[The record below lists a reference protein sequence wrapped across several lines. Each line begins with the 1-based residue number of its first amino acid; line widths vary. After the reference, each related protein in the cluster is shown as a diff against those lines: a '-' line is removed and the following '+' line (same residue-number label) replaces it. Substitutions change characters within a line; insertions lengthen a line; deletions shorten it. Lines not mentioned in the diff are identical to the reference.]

1 MKKYLLLPKS
11 SITFV
16 FKNFFFLKHVLT
28 IIFLLIF
35 FSGKAQLFNGTGG
48 PILNNGQ
55 KTYFD
60 LTVSGLVPSTLDS
73 TFGIETLCITINHPV
88 LREVTISLQSPDGRV
103 VEMASGSSCSGENFT
118 NTCFDSRGNSSITT
132 ATAPYTGSFKPSGFL
147 GRFNNGQ
154 TGNGTWKLHVKDYL
168 AFVNSGT
175 LISWSISFGNAPPKP
190 VKFASSNLP
199 IVFINTGN
207 QSISDND
214 LLATMGIIDNGTGQ
228 RNDTMDVRNN
238 YNGKTII
245 HLRGNT
251 SKNFEKKSYAL
262 ELRDLQGNKLEVPL
276 LGMPAESDWVLTAS
290 YADKSLMRNTIAY
303 DLYRQMGHY
312 SPRTK
317 DVELI
322 INNEYSGV
330 YALTEKPK
338 RGNDRIDIS
347 KLTSTEN
354 FFPEITGGYILKIDR
369 PDEDG
374 WYSLLGGNSQNNSSF
389 YYQYV
394 YPKDSLIT
402 IPQKNYINNFM
413 DTLETVINSPYFANP
428 VNGYQKYMDVSS
440 FIDVFIINELSKNVD
455 AYRLSTYLYKDNIS
469 KGGKLN
475 IGPVWDYD
483 IAWHNCNYGNSYS
496 TNGWEYQLADTVY
509 PSPAWWIRFFE
520 DSNFV
525 NRLYCRWNDLRQ
537 SILDI
542 TTLNNYLDASA
553 AKLDEAQKRNFTQ
566 WPIIGAYI
574 SPNPQTQLNASY
586 QTEVTDIKNWIA
598 SRVTWMDANITG
610 ICQNVGITEQ
620 LDFTKPDLTGFPNP
634 FSTGL
639 SIIYTVPERLPIN
652 NLAQVKIELLN
663 MLGEQVKVIFNG
675 NKTAGKYSEE
685 VDTQQLAA
693 GLYLIKLSVN
703 TSAVYQKVVKLEEK

>member
-1 MKKYLLLPKS
+1 MKKYLHLPNSSTSIYLKNALL
-11 SITFV
+11 
-16 FKNFFFLKHVLT
+16 

-35 FSGKAQLFNGTGG
+35 FSGKAQIFNGTGG
-48 PILNNGQ
+48 TILNNGQ

-60 LTVSGLVPSTLDS
+60 LIVSGLVPSTLDS

-88 LREVTISLQSPDGRV
+88 LQEVIISLQSPDGRV
-103 VEMASGSSCSGENFT
+103 VEMATGSSCSGENYT
-118 NTCFDSRGNSSITT
+118 NTCFDSRENSSITT
-132 ATAPYTGSFKPSGFL
+132 ANAPYTGNFKPSGFL

-168 AFVNSGT
+168 ASVNSGT
-175 LISWSISFGNAPPKP
+175 VISWSISFGNTPPKP
-190 VKFASSNLP
+190 VKFTSSNLP
-199 IVFINTGN
+199 IVFINTGT
-207 QSISDND
+207 QAITDFD
-214 LLATMGIIDNGTGQ
+214 ILANMGIIDNGTGQ

-262 ELRDLQGNKLEVPL
+262 ELRDLSGNELEVPL

-290 YADKSLMRNTIAY
+290 YADKSLMRNTITY

-322 INNEYSGV
+322 INNEYKGV
-330 YALTEKPK
+330 YALSEKPK
-338 RGNDRIDIS
+338 RGNDRINIS

-354 FFPEITGGYILKIDR
+354 FYPEITGGYILKIDR

-374 WYSLLGGNSQNNSSF
+374 WNSLFAGNSPINGSF

-394 YPKDSLIT
+394 YPKDTAIT
-402 IPQKNYINNFM
+402 VPQKNYIKNFM
-413 DTLETVINSPYFANP
+413 DTLETVINSPSFSNP
-428 VNGYQKYMDVSS
+428 VTGYRKYIDVAS
-440 FIDVFIINELSKNVD
+440 FIDFFIINELGKNVD

-469 KGGKLN
+469 NGGKLN
-475 IGPVWDYD
+475 VGPAWDYD
-483 IAWHNCNYGNSYS
+483 LAWHNCNYGNAANPAGWESSLLS
-496 TNGWEYQLADTVY
+496 TNY
-509 PSPAWWIRFFE
+509 PSPVWWTRFLQ
-520 DSNFV
+520 DSYFV
-525 NRLYCRWNDLRQ
+525 DRLYCRWGELRQ
-537 SILDI
+537 GIFNI
-542 TTLNNYLDASA
+542 NTLNSYLDASA
-553 AKLDEAQKRNFTQ
+553 AKLDEAQKRNFIQ

-574 SPNPQTQLNASY
+574 SPNPQNQLNASY

-610 ICQNVGITEQ
+610 FCQNVGIPDQIE
-620 LDFTKPDLTGFPNP
+620 FTKPGLTGFPNP
-634 FSTGL
+634 FSTDL
-639 SIIYTVPERLPIN
+639 SIIYTVPEGFSTN
-652 NLAQVKIELLN
+652 NLSQVKIELLN
-663 MLGEQVKVIFNG
+663 MLGEQVQVIFNG